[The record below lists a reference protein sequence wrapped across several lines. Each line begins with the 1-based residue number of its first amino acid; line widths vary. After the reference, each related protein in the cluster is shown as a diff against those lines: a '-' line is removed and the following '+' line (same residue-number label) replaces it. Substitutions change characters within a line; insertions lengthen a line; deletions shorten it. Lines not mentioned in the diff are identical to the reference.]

1 MFQIINTTS
10 RSLTAVGE
18 AAMNSA
24 VLPLARKR
32 GGIGR
37 CSGLNHI
44 CCPFS
49 LDIVREC
56 SVLSWMETMNGVG
69 TTFGPFIG
77 NTFTSITRFGFSRG
91 SALRLRWLPLAFHRV
106 WQLARVLCLRRR
118 HCARPHRGAQP
129 GQRGRGGSPWRKWW
143 EDCQKERSF
152 TLLLASSVG
161 TFYHSTHWDGKSM
174 VSATAIIGPMFLHN
188 PNLLKVPAQLRALC
202 EKKVQHDLFSG
213 SWFEHCTVFVQST
226 GTKSI

>member
-1 MFQIINTTS
+1 MINTTS

-37 CSGLNHI
+37 YSGLNHI

-77 NTFTSITRFGFSRG
+77 KTR
-91 SALRLRWLPLAFHRV
+91 
-106 WQLARVLCLRRR
+106 
-118 HCARPHRGAQP
+118 
-129 GQRGRGGSPWRKWW
+129 
-143 EDCQKERSF
+143 CQ
-152 TLLLASSVG
+152 
-161 TFYHSTHWDGKSM
+161 
-174 VSATAIIGPMFLHN
+174 I
-188 PNLLKVPAQLRALC
+188 
-202 EKKVQHDLFSG
+202 
-213 SWFEHCTVFVQST
+213 
-226 GTKSI
+226 